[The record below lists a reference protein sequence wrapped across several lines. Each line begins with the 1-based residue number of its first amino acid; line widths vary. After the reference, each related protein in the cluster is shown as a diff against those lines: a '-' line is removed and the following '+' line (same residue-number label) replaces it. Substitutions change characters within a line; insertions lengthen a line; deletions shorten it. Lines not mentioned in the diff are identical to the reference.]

1 MNIAVW
7 MRRSAFALP
16 VAVVMALA
24 LLFISEI
31 SYRSA
36 REALDAR
43 DLVSAMSD
51 DVRRLLQSVTD
62 AETGARGYVIT
73 GQAEYLDPY
82 RKAVVELPPTVARI
96 DAYFREDADAGN
108 PMLRIRLLVERR
120 MSTTAEVVRLRQAG
134 QQDQVAELI
143 ARESGSVLKT
153 MDEIRRATQQ
163 LLDVAAQRG
172 DASKR
177 YVARALLVSRIGV
190 STMAVLGLVVLVAYL
205 RQRGVGDIELGQLRE
220 SVRVELQTQVEDRTR
235 ELALLARH
243 LQSAREDER
252 SRLARA
258 LHDELGALLT
268 AAKFD
273 VARIRTRVARVSPE
287 AVERLEHMNETLN
300 QVIALTRRITEDL
313 RPSSLGNLGL
323 APALEILTREF
334 AASADI
340 RVDCALEPVSL
351 TPSRELTVFRLV
363 QEGLT
368 NISKYA
374 KAGSVRVTLEAR
386 DGQAIVSVADDG
398 AGFEM
403 QGAKMGS
410 YGLLGMRYRVEGEGG
425 HLSVK
430 STPGAGTRLSAAL
443 PLGPETDA
451 PA

>member
-120 MSTTAEVVRLRQAG
+120 MSTVAEVVRLRQAG

-190 STMAVLGLVVLVAYL
+190 GTMAGWAWW
-205 RQRGVGDIELGQLRE
+205 
-220 SVRVELQTQVEDRTR
+220 
-235 ELALLARH
+235 
-243 LQSAREDER
+243 
-252 SRLARA
+252 
-258 LHDELGALLT
+258 
-268 AAKFD
+268 
-273 VARIRTRVARVSPE
+273 
-287 AVERLEHMNETLN
+287 
-300 QVIALTRRITEDL
+300 
-313 RPSSLGNLGL
+313 
-323 APALEILTREF
+323 
-334 AASADI
+334 
-340 RVDCALEPVSL
+340 C
-351 TPSRELTVFRLV
+351 
-363 QEGLT
+363 
-368 NISKYA
+368 
-374 KAGSVRVTLEAR
+374 
-386 DGQAIVSVADDG
+386 
-398 AGFEM
+398 
-403 QGAKMGS
+403 
-410 YGLLGMRYRVEGEGG
+410 
-425 HLSVK
+425 
-430 STPGAGTRLSAAL
+430 
-443 PLGPETDA
+443 
-451 PA
+451 